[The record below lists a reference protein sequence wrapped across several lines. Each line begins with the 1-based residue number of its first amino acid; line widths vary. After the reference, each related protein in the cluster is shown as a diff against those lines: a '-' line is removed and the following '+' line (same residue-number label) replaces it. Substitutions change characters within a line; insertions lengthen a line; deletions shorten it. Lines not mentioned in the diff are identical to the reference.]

1 MRGAASAT
9 SRLFSLVR
17 RPGDPMH
24 DRLRLAALVVVLAG
38 ALSGVAHA
46 DPITLTASP
55 VALDPDHPDHVAVG
69 RLVYRGGLVLE
80 SGDARFGGWS
90 DLHVSVDGA
99 SLLAL
104 SDHSFWFTANLRY
117 DHGELVGA
125 RDAQL
130 GPLIDRTGARLIGRR
145 SDSEGMAVRPDGA
158 VYISFEREH
167 RIWLYPAAVPPF
179 SAPPRPVPTP
189 ARLATAPDNGGIE
202 ALAWLSGGSLLALV
216 EALYDGPDNVGWVG
230 NDAGTTWQELHY
242 RTAGRDYAPTALSEL
257 PAGAPGAGD
266 VLVLERKFT
275 IFSGRAARITRLA
288 RGAIRPGAHLQGEEI
303 AHLQSPLTLDNFE
316 GISAVRAPE
325 GTVRLYI
332 ISDDNYTFLQRT
344 LLFMFELK

>member
-1 MRGAASAT
+1 MAEG
-9 SRLFSLVR
+9 
-17 RPGDPMH
+17 P
-24 DRLRLAALVVVLAG
+24 RLAAIVLVLGA
-38 ALSGVAHA
+38 ALSSLAHA

-55 VALDPDHPDHVAVG
+55 IALDSDHPEHVAVG
-69 RLVYRGGLVLE
+69 HLVYRGGLVLQ

-90 DLHVSVDGA
+90 DLHVSADGT

-104 SDHSFWFTANLRY
+104 SDHSFWFTAKLGY
-117 DHGELVGA
+117 DHGELVTAGE
-125 RDAQL
+125 AQL
-130 GPLIDRTGARLIGRR
+130 GPLIDSAGTRLVGRR

-158 VYISFEREH
+158 IYISFERIH
-167 RIWLYPAAVPPF
+167 RIWLYPASNPPF

-189 ARLATAPDNGGIE
+189 ARLVTAPDNGGIE
-202 ALAWLSGGSLLALV
+202 ALAWLSGGTLLALV
-216 EALYDGPDNVGWVG
+216 ESLYDGAENVGWVG
-230 NDAGTTWQELHY
+230 DDVGATWQELHY
-242 RTAGRDYAPTALSEL
+242 RTAGRDYAPTALAEL
-257 PAGAPGAGD
+257 PPGASGAGD

-288 RGAIRPGAHLQGEEI
+288 RGTIRPGAHLQGEEI

-316 GISAVRAPE
+316 GISAVRAPD

-344 LLFMFELK
+344 LLFMFEMK

>member
-1 MRGAASAT
+1 MRSG
-9 SRLFSLVR
+9 V
-17 RPGDPMH
+17 
-24 DRLRLAALVVVLAG
+24 RLAAFVLVLG
-38 ALSGVAHA
+38 AVLSGVAHA

-55 VALDPDHPDHVAVG
+55 IALDPDHPDHLAVG

-90 DLHVSVDGA
+90 DLHVSADGA

-104 SDHSFWFTANLRY
+104 SDHSFWFTAKLRY
-117 DHGELVGA
+117 DRGELAAVSDG
-125 RDAQL
+125 QL
-130 GPLIDRTGARLIGRR
+130 GPLIDRTGARLTGRR

-158 VYISFEREH
+158 IYISFEREH
-167 RIWLYPAAVPPF
+167 RIWLYPPAAPPF

-189 ARLATAPDNGGIE
+189 ARLVTAPENGGIE

-216 EALYDGPDNVGWVG
+216 EALYDGPENVGWVG
-230 NDAGTTWQELHY
+230 DDAGATWQELHY
-242 RTAGRDYAPTALSEL
+242 RTAGRDYAPTALAEL
-257 PAGAPGAGD
+257 PPDVPGAGD

-288 RGAIRPGAHLQGEEI
+288 RETIRPGAHLQGEEI

-316 GISAVRAPE
+316 GISAVRAPD

-344 LLFMFELK
+344 LLFMFEMK